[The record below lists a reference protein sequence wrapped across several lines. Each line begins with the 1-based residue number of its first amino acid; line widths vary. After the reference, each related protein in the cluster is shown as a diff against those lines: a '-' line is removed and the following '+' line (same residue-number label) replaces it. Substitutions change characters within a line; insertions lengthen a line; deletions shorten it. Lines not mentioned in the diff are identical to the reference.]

1 MFCLFP
7 INSLFL
13 HRQVIESEIK
23 AINPDMKPI
32 FFDAL
37 NKEGSIAEQ
46 NISAESLGRAFGP
59 LQKQVK
65 IVLWAHFD
73 SWRHIRRRA
82 HLDSKHFS
90 LRTFVQW
97 NISS

>member
-1 MFCLFP
+1 M
-7 INSLFL
+7 
-13 HRQVIESEIK
+13 IESEIK

-65 IVLWAHFD
+65 LVLWAHFD
-73 SWRHIRRRA
+73 SWRHIRTPA
-82 HLDSKHFS
+82 YLAGKH
-90 LRTFVQW
+90 
-97 NISS
+97 SSQVHICAMELK